1 MNVLIDT
8 CFWFAYYDHSDNMH
22 QVAVR
27 LMDYLKDKTIL
38 IPYPTLYET
47 INTKFAKRNTAVED
61 FMSFVNSKRCG
72 IIYDDAYKYTALDLS
87 FSYIL
92 DSKRYLSLVDTV
104 IRLMLDDV
112 NLKIDAVITFNVG
125 DFFDVCQKRRIELI
139 AS

>member
-8 CFWFAYYDHSDNMH
+8 CFWFAYYDPSDNMH
-22 QVAVR
+22 QVAVQ
-27 LMDYLKDKTIL
+27 LMDYLKDKTVL

-47 INTKFAKRNTAVED
+47 INTRFARRNTTVKD
-61 FMSFVNSKRCG
+61 FMAFVNSKRCE
-72 IIYDDAYKYTALDLS
+72 IIHDDAYKHTALNLS

-92 DSKRYLSLVDTV
+92 DSKRHLSLVDTV

-125 DFFDVCQKRRIELI
+125 DFSDVCQKRNIELV